1 MNQESS
7 SHRSADNM
15 PELYKIHIQGILDP
29 IWADWLECLQITHT
43 ASETILT
50 SVIQDQCALH
60 GLLAKIRDMNLKI
73 LSVNR
78 VDPDSKNEKERHD
91 R

>member
-15 PELYKIHIQGILDP
+15 PELYKIHIQGILNP
-29 IWADWLECLQITHT
+29 VWADWFECLQISHT
-43 ASETILT
+43 SSETILT
-50 SVIQDQCALH
+50 SVIQDQSALH

-73 LSVNR
+73 ISIIR
-78 VDPDSKNEKERHD
+78 YDPDSKNDKERHD